1 MAGMGRRNRD
11 GPGGI
16 VQGPESPP
24 PEGGGHPGLRR
35 PRGPPP
41 DRDKGIPGLKLAGVS
56 GSLPAQG
63 HRAGK
68 DGGPEGVP
76 GQRKGRPPRRGP
88 GERAVEL
95 LDLLSAHW
103 AEKSPKAVDYV
114 EEHMDSLLAVLDLPE
129 AQHKRL
135 RTTNM
140 VERFNQELKRKSRLV
155 RVWPNAES
163 RERIYG
169 ALLMEQHEAWTGLF
183 WMHMGSPA

>member
-1 MAGMGRRNRD
+1 
-11 GPGGI
+11 
-16 VQGPESPP
+16 
-24 PEGGGHPGLRR
+24 
-35 PRGPPP
+35 
-41 DRDKGIPGLKLAGVS
+41 
-56 GSLPAQG
+56 
-63 HRAGK
+63 
-68 DGGPEGVP
+68 
-76 GQRKGRPPRRGP
+76 
-88 GERAVEL
+88 
-95 LDLLSAHW
+95 
-103 AEKSPKAVDYV
+103 
-114 EEHMDSLLAVLDLPE
+114 MDSLLAVLDLPE